1 MRLTLFVVR
10 HCLSI
15 HQALSTSSAAPAA
28 TEGAGAPEAAAPEAS
43 SSSSSSSAS
52 GTGKPRLDALNRAYA
67 TGRRKTSVARVWLK
81 EGEGRIVVNDK
92 DLHEYFDRLAYR
104 DKLVEPFAVTGTAG
118 RFDVRC
124 TVKGGGT
131 TGQVGAI
138 SLGIARALE
147 VFDPALRPPLARESL
162 FTRDSR
168 EVERKKP
175 GQPKARKKDQ
185 WVKR

>member
-1 MRLTLFVVR
+1 MPIKHLQFR
-10 HCLSI
+10 
-15 HQALSTSSAAPAA
+15 QPLSTEAAPA
-28 TEGAGAPEAAAPEAS
+28 
-43 SSSSSSSAS
+43 SSAS
-52 GTGKPRLDALNRAYA
+52 SASEPAAGSRLDALNRAYA
-67 TGRRKTSVARVWLK
+67 TGRRKTSVARVWLA
-81 EGEGRIVVNDK
+81 EGDGRIVVNDRE
-92 DLHEYFDRLAYR
+92 LHEYFGRAAYR

-124 TVKGGGT
+124 TVRGGGT

-138 SLGIARALE
+138 ALGISRALE
-147 VFDPALRPPLARESL
+147 VFDPAHRPPLAKESL

-168 EVERKKP
+168 AVERKKP